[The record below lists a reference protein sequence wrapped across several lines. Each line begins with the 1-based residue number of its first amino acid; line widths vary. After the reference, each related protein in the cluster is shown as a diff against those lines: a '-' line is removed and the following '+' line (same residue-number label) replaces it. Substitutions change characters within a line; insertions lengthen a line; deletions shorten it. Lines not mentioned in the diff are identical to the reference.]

1 MLGGYLRGMHIQ
13 QRTSTSDGQTAVT
26 ILSDESPGLLDRLR
40 RALEQAGIDCA
51 IQPAGSPVRV
61 GVAYIRSIDP
71 ELHGGSSFVQVAAL
85 GAKPAL
91 MVNTPGS
98 VRIAEWSPLATHALR
113 DRGVPQPRRMWC
125 LDHDDLQRAFEVLGA
140 PVVFEGVV
148 TRRRAMAASPD
159 ELEPA
164 FRDAVGAHAQRG
176 AMAEAP
182 LSAQVANLSVMIVDG
197 ACIPLH
203 PRQMRSVS
211 PLAGMRA
218 AVVAGD
224 AVAALGASA
233 MAVDV
238 TIDEN
243 DDAYVTRIDPAP
255 HLSRLN
261 DEAISAL
268 VGGIA
273 DRLAMAWPPVRRRPH
288 TAARE
293 SAAFARVGHPC

>member
-1 MLGGYLRGMHIQ
+1 
-13 QRTSTSDGQTAVT
+13 
-26 ILSDESPGLLDRLR
+26 
-40 RALEQAGIDCA
+40 
-51 IQPAGSPVRV
+51 
-61 GVAYIRSIDP
+61 
-71 ELHGGSSFVQVAAL
+71 
-85 GAKPAL
+85 
-91 MVNTPGS
+91 
-98 VRIAEWSPLATHALR
+98 
-113 DRGVPQPRRMWC
+113 MWC

-140 PVVFEGVV
+140 PVIFEGVV
-148 TRRRAMAASPD
+148 TRQRAVASSPD

-164 FRDAVGAHAQRG
+164 FRDAVGAHARRG

-182 LSAQVANLSVMIVDG
+182 LSAQVANLSVMVIDG

-203 PRQMRSVS
+203 TRAVS

-218 AVVAGD
+218 ALVAGD

-243 DDAYVTRIDPAP
+243 DDAYVTRVDPAP
-255 HLSRLN
+255 NLGRLN

-273 DRLAMAWPPVRRRPH
+273 DRLAMVWPPVRRRPH
-288 TAARE
+288 TAAGS
-293 SAAFARVGHPC
+293 SAAFSQVGHPC

>member
-1 MLGGYLRGMHIQ
+1 MQTQ
-13 QRTSTSDGQTAVT
+13 QRTSPSRGQASVT
-26 ILSDESPGLLDRLR
+26 ILSDEAPGRLSRLR
-40 RALEQAGIDCA
+40 QALECAGIQCA
-51 IQPAGSPVRV
+51 IQPAGSPARV

-71 ELHGGSSFVQVAAL
+71 DLGGGSSFVQIAAL

-125 LDHDDLQRAFEVLGA
+125 LDHGDLERALEVLGA
-140 PVVFEGVV
+140 PVTFEGVV
-148 TRRRAMAASPD
+148 TRERATASSPE
-159 ELEPA
+159 ELELA
-164 FRDAVGAHAQRG
+164 FRDAVGAHAHRG
-176 AMAEAP
+176 AMAEVP
-182 LSAQVANLSVMIVDG
+182 LSAQAAHLSVMVVDG
-197 ACIPLH
+197 ACIPLQTSQTR
-203 PRQMRSVS
+203 PVS
-211 PLAGMRA
+211 PLAAMRA
-218 AVVAGD
+218 ALVAGD

-243 DDAYVTRIDPAP
+243 DDAYVTRVDPAP
-255 HLSRLN
+255 PLSRLN

-273 DRLAMAWPPVRRRPH
+273 DRLAMVWPPVRRRQ
-288 TAARE
+288 
-293 SAAFARVGHPC
+293 SAASGALAFSQGGHPC